1 MGGTTVVA
9 NLVGLELEEHG
20 SEIYDRPIG
29 LRLLH
34 ADDRTGAVHY
44 LIRYPEGLQALR
56 HTHTAA
62 HTIVVIQGALSVD
75 GRVVPAGSYV
85 HFPAGVPM
93 HHAPAPGTDCLFVI
107 AFDGPLDVTPVD
119 DS

>member
-1 MGGTTVVA
+1 MDETTVVA
-9 NLVGLELEEHG
+9 DLIGLELDEDE

-34 ADDRTGAVHY
+34 TDDRTGAVHY
-44 LIRYPEGLQALR
+44 LIRYPEGLQARR

-62 HTIVVIQGALSVD
+62 HTIVVLEGALAVD
-75 GRVVPAGSYV
+75 GRVVPSGSYV

-119 DS
+119 

>member
-1 MGGTTVVA
+1 MGETTVVED
-9 NLVGLELEEHG
+9 LVALELEEDG

-34 ADDRTGAVHY
+34 RDDRTGAVHY
-44 LIRYPEGLQALR
+44 LIRYPAGLQARR

-75 GRVVPAGSYV
+75 GRVVQAGGYA

-119 DS
+119 EP